1 MKLTCGY
8 ADCVGC
14 YLCDRKEKRDIEFP
28 PLNPIVPE
36 KRQKKQAQLTCAS
49 ADCKSCHIC
58 ILKSRRSR
66 PSNKNQNKES
76 GTTEKDP
83 PSPIVPGKSFAAA
96 LIASSSKKKESM
108 TEPDVANSVDQQSN
122 TSQTS
127 PNKDSTKNCR
137 VIYRLDGEV
146 PLDNTKKKKE

>member
-1 MKLTCGY
+1 MCP
-8 ADCVGC
+8 A
-14 YLCDRKEKRDIEFP
+14 KEKREIEFP

-108 TEPDVANSVDQQSN
+108 TEPNVATSVDQQSN

-127 PNKDSTKNCR
+127 PNKDLTKNCR
-137 VIYRLDGEV
+137 VINRPKAKF
-146 PLDNTKKKKE
+146 PLTILKKKKE